1 MRDFKGRHFE
11 GTVILGCIRWYC
23 KYGIS
28 YRNLEEMMLERGVDV
43 DHSTLYRWVQKYAP
57 EMERRLQ
64 WHRKGRSIGTW
75 QLDETYIKVK
85 GVWKYLY
92 RAIDSKGNTLDFY
105 LSHTRNTK
113 AAYRFLRKVLGKF
126 KSYEQPTKINTD
138 KNPSYG
144 AALKLLKKEGKC
156 NTDIEHRQ
164 VKYMNN
170 RVESDHGKLKRRINP
185 GLGFQKMKTALAT
198 IKGYEVMRMFEKKQF
213 DIWMGFPETKLERL
227 QREIRLVQNQFYF

>member
-1 MRDFKGRHFE
+1 
-11 GTVILGCIRWYC
+11 
-23 KYGIS
+23 
-28 YRNLEEMMLERGVDV
+28 
-43 DHSTLYRWVQKYAP
+43 
-57 EMERRLQ
+57 MERRLQ

-156 NTDIEHRQ
+156 NRSSG
-164 VKYMNN
+164 
-170 RVESDHGKLKRRINP
+170 RVRAPAANIAVINWYSAVFF
-185 GLGFQKMKTALAT
+185 LSCLAQ
-198 IKGYEVMRMFEKKQF
+198 IYH
-213 DIWMGFPETKLERL
+213 MG
-227 QREIRLVQNQFYF
+227 